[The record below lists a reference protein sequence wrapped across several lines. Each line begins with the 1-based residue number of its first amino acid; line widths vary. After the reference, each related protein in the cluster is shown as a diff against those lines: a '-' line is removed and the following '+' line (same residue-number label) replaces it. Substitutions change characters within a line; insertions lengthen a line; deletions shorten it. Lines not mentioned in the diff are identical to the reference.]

1 MSRAAVILV
10 LHDWGSVVG
19 FDWASQHRDRV
30 QAIAFMEGIVT
41 PPRWTDFPDDVV
53 NMFQGFRSPAGE
65 HMVLEQN
72 LWIEGVLPAL
82 IQRQLSDEE
91 MDHYRL
97 PFARAGEDR
106 RPTLSWPR
114 ELPVE
119 GDPADVTAIVNEY
132 GTWLAGSD
140 VPKLFINAEP
150 GEIINDRVREI
161 IRTWPSLTETTVSG
175 RHFIQEDSPDEIG
188 QAIAHF
194 VRRLRSA

>member
-1 MSRAAVILV
+1 VILV
-10 LHDWGSVVG
+10 LHDWGSAVG
-19 FDWASQHRDRV
+19 FDWACQHRDRV
-30 QAIAFMEGIVT
+30 QGIAFMEGIVT

-97 PFARAGEDR
+97 PFASPGEDR

-114 ELPVE
+114 QLPVE

-132 GTWLAGSD
+132 GKWLAGSD
-140 VPKLFINAEP
+140 VPKIFINAEP

-161 IRTWPSLTETTVSG
+161 IRTWPNLTETTVSG

-188 QAIAHF
+188 QAIAQF